1 MNTHVPSCPSQ
12 TFMLAERY
20 MLLRRQVN
28 EFFSETKVNNMY
40 GVLLPVAVTAD
51 KKVLRLYV
59 SVDEIFRMNVFYA

>member
-1 MNTHVPSCPSQ
+1 VNTHVPSCPRQ

-20 MLLRRQVN
+20 MLLRRQVD

-40 GVLLPVAVTAD
+40 DVLLPVAVTAD

>member
-1 MNTHVPSCPSQ
+1 
-12 TFMLAERY
+12 MLAERY
-20 MLLRRQVN
+20 MLLRRQVD